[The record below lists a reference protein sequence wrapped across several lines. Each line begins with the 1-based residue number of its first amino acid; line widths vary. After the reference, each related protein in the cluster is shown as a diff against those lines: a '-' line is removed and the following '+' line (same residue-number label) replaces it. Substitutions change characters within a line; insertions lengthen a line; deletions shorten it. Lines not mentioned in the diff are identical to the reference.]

1 MKALANGE
9 NLSGLMIGNSL
20 ARSRVSNN
28 LIMIEA
34 EVDGIVVSIFKCT
47 NYATRNLT

>member
-20 ARSRVSNN
+20 PGSSVSNN
-28 LIMIEA
+28 LMIEA